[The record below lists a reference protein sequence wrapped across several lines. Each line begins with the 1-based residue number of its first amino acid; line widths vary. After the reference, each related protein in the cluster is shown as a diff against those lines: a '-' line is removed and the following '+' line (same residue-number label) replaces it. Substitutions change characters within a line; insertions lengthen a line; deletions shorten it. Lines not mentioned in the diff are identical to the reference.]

1 MTRFFSRVAIPVLP
15 GFRDGGH
22 TLPDGF
28 RMIGEAAYS
37 GNEPGVAMVE
47 FEDDNAPTYLEG
59 LCVSPIFRRTFP
71 DGRVSIMSYGF
82 SPAVPQSTP
91 REC

>member
-1 MTRFFSRVAIPVLP
+1 MTRFFSRVAVPLLP

-28 RMIGEAAYS
+28 RMLREVYRGEQ
-37 GNEPGVAMVE
+37 PDVAMVE
-47 FEDDNAPTYLEG
+47 FEDDNAPPYLEG

-71 DGRVSIMSYGF
+71 DGNVSIMSYGF
-82 SPAVPQSTP
+82 SPTTPQSTP